1 MPDITY
7 ISPSG
12 ERRTVQAEA
21 GTNLMTAAL
30 NNLVPGI
37 VGECGGQMSCA
48 TCHVYVD
55 QEWADRLAPITDD
68 EQDMLEATAAE
79 PTKYSRLSCQLI
91 CSAETDGVVVHLPE
105 VQ

>member
-1 MPDITY
+1 MPEVTY
-7 ISPSG
+7 VSPSG
-12 ERRTVQAEA
+12 ERRLVEAEA
-21 GTNLMTAAL
+21 GTTLMTAAL
-30 NNLVPGI
+30 NNLVAGI

-68 EQDMLEATAAE
+68 EQDMLEVTAAE
-79 PTKYSRLSCQLI
+79 PTKYSRLSCQLT
-91 CSAETDGVVVHLPE
+91 CSAESDGIVVHLPE